1 MKRRTILMGAPA
13 ATLLTQGCGLLGQA
27 AGKRPLAKN
36 DAEAKILGVIEEMA
50 RAKKTYLSVP
60 DSDGRWLRLLT
71 EAVGAQH
78 VVEVGTSTGYS
89 GLWFALALQ
98 NTGGKLT
105 TFEIDSSR
113 AQTARSHFRQ
123 AGVDEL
129 ITVVWGD
136 AHKRLPEVRGPI
148 DVVFIDADKRGYPHY
163 LELLLPI
170 VRPGGLLLAHN
181 VDMSPEYV
189 DAVTSNPDLETVFYM
204 DGGELGVTLKKL

>member
-1 MKRRTILMGAPA
+1 MGAPA
-13 ATLLTQGCGLLGQA
+13 ATLLTQGYGLLGQA

-36 DAEAKILGVIEEMA
+36 DAEARILVVIEEMA

-60 DSDGRWLRLLT
+60 NSDGRWLRLLT

-113 AQTARSHFRQ
+113 AQTQ
-123 AGVDEL
+123 
-129 ITVVWGD
+129 
-136 AHKRLPEVRGPI
+136 
-148 DVVFIDADKRGYPHY
+148 
-163 LELLLPI
+163 
-170 VRPGGLLLAHN
+170 
-181 VDMSPEYV
+181 
-189 DAVTSNPDLETVFYM
+189 
-204 DGGELGVTLKKL
+204 